1 MAIKRSQPAIGN
13 VPATIKDP
21 QMRSFLESLRT
32 ALQTFQGGRTGNA
45 ELDRAVTVGELLGKG
60 FKFNG
65 DRAAIARALAN
76 VGKTGGG
83 RGDEEEIERP
93 TIPAGFE
100 VTVGWTSALLHWE
113 DPTYKGHSYTEI
125 FRQRTN
131 LNARK
136 EPVDRPQFNERNLFA
151 VSVGNVYSDKLE
163 YNSGYYYWIRHVNKL
178 GQVGPIQSTEGS
190 FVKTRR
196 TMKEEV
202 ESAGMHWVAAVDGV
216 PTSKGESSTI
226 YDERTGR
233 LLFWN
238 EAKGKYL
245 TIAES
250 TPSMTEIA
258 DQINAVRIK
267 SSVPKN
273 NEGESIVVDGVLYRW
288 DGKKYNSS
296 IDAALI
302 AGKLA
307 ATNIPALNELA
318 GKIGV
323 DKLPTNIPSGNLGDI
338 PAAKIKGILSS
349 SNIPSIPTTK
359 LTGTLSKSS
368 IPALHFSDIGGALA
382 ETQIPVIPKTK
393 LPSISF
399 SDIKNTIGIGQ
410 MPPVPTSKLTGQV
423 NASQIAA
430 NAIGANQIAA
440 NAVTAGKIAANAV
453 GANQISANA
462 VTSDKIAANSVSAGH
477 ISANAVGANHI
488 GANVIQAKHIKA
500 GEVGAEQIAA
510 NAVTAGKIAANA
522 VGANHIAAESISVRH
537 LHVMN
542 PTNVV
547 MDSTFSDPDAWS
559 LGGSWVIGSEDKERH
574 IVTTESKTAV
584 SNSDYIS
591 EFRSHA
597 FVVSP
602 GERYF
607 LSYEVAM
614 DGTEQL
620 ADPPAL
626 VCSVDIK
633 RWITVWPRGI
643 TSPSRVRGEVKQGDW
658 NWITTTRVVEIPEGI
673 KYARFRVSRRA
684 PSVGGSARG
693 EMRVRNIIA
702 RLMAGSDLIVD
713 GSVSAEKIEANAITA
728 EKLAAGAVIAGKLAA
743 NAVVANN
750 IASNAVTADKL
761 AANSVVAAKIAAA
774 AVGAD
779 QIAAG
784 AISTR
789 HLAVGNGVNLLV
801 NPTFGSTDG
810 GRSAF
815 GWSPSLKPRTAITGS
830 GRAEYLNSVSS
841 DLPQNIRLGLNER
854 ILVLSNTFTNYKGLK
869 AGSRCLLA
877 RTTEDFN
884 LEPGKKYIASAYYV
898 GVRCYARLRIEEIDM
913 SSGSAKYIR
922 VLGYGTPIFAQD
934 GDASPAAFRRTAIA
948 FTAPTGAGR
957 VVRYCFEGYINHL
970 NYNDDDTAAMYFMR
984 PMLEAAG
991 DGVRNG
997 TNVSPSDW
1005 VNSGMTVIDGGQ
1017 IITNSIT
1024 SAQMSAGFISAYK
1037 AEIKN
1042 FAAEQISAS
1051 TISGDKVTAT
1061 DTLWG
1066 NLIRG
1071 KRITAETAKVANS
1084 LTVGDRVK
1092 IDGNGIEIYGRGR
1105 RENKGLVITN
1115 EYIAVYD
1122 LRGNL
1127 RAKMGKLR

>member
-131 LNARK
+131 LNAQK
-136 EPVDRPQFNERNLFA
+136 EPVDPPQFNERNLFA

-267 SSVPKN
+267 SSVPKKK
-273 NEGESIVVDGVLYRW
+273 EGDSIVVNGTLYRW
-288 DGKKYNSS
+288 DGSKYINTV
-296 IDAALI
+296 DAALI
-302 AGKLA
+302 DGTIAQNKIQWKTLS
-307 ATNIPALNELA
+307 ELE
-318 GKIGV
+318 GS
-323 DKLPTNIPSGNLGDI
+323 L
-338 PAAKIKGILSS
+338 PAAKISGTLNVSAL
-349 SNIPSIPTTK
+349 PAVPTTK
-359 LTGTLSKSS
+359 LSGT
-368 IPALHFSDIGGALA
+368 
-382 ETQIPVIPKTK
+382 
-393 LPSISF
+393 IS
-399 SDIKNTIGIGQ
+399 
-410 MPPVPTSKLTGQV
+410 
-423 NASQIAA
+423 
-430 NAIGANQIAA
+430 ANQIAA
-440 NAVTAGKIAANAV
+440 NV
-453 GANQISANA
+453 
-462 VTSDKIAANSVSAGH
+462 
-477 ISANAVGANHI
+477 VGANHL
-488 GANVIQAKHIKA
+488 QS
-500 GEVGAEQIAA
+500 
-510 NAVTAGKIAANA
+510 NAVT
-522 VGANHIAAESISVRH
+522 
-537 LHVMN
+537 
-542 PTNVV
+542 T
-547 MDSTFSDPDAWS
+547 
-559 LGGSWVIGSEDKERH
+559 
-574 IVTTESKTAV
+574 
-584 SNSDYIS
+584 
-591 EFRSHA
+591 
-597 FVVSP
+597 
-602 GERYF
+602 
-607 LSYEVAM
+607 
-614 DGTEQL
+614 
-620 ADPPAL
+620 
-626 VCSVDIK
+626 
-633 RWITVWPRGI
+633 
-643 TSPSRVRGEVKQGDW
+643 
-658 NWITTTRVVEIPEGI
+658 
-673 KYARFRVSRRA
+673 
-684 PSVGGSARG
+684 
-693 EMRVRNIIA
+693 
-702 RLMAGSDLIVD
+702 
-713 GSVSAEKIEANAITA
+713 
-728 EKLAAGAVIAGKLAA
+728 EKLAAGAVATNNLQAGAVTASKLTVMDVSNKVPDPTFTEFGSFWTQNGTGQWSVKEISGERVAYESERRTPTATSTYISEFYSGPIAVKPGEKYYLACDYA
-743 NAVVANN
+743 LGGDAVSIDPPNVVAVRENGSVISPVQRARTDSWSGQPKGLEGQPAWTWRTAYRMVTIPEGVN
-750 IASNAVTADKL
+750 YVKYRISRRSRSNGAEARDELRVRNPIMRLRAGGELIVDGAVTADKL
-761 AANSVVAAKIAAA
+761 AANSVVAGKIAAG
-774 AVGAD
+774 AVGAE

-784 AISTR
+784 AVSTK
-789 HLAVGNGVNLLV
+789 HLAVGSGANLLV
-801 NPTFGSTDG
+801 NPTLGSTDG
-810 GRSAF
+810 GKTAY
-815 GWSPSLKPRTAITGS
+815 GWSPNLRPSSIITAS
-830 GRAEYLNSVSS
+830 GRVKYFDSVPS
-841 DLPQNIRLGLNER
+841 DLPRSIRLGLNER
-854 ILVLSNTFTNYKGLK
+854 ILGLSNTFRNYRGLK
-869 AGSRCLLA
+869 AGNRCLWA

-913 SSGSAKYIR
+913 SSGSAKFIG

-934 GDASPAAFRRTAIA
+934 GDASPALFRRTAVA

-970 NYNDDDTAAMYFMR
+970 NYNDDDTASMYFMR
-984 PMLEAAG
+984 PMLEPAG

-1024 SAQMSAGFISAYK
+1024 SAQMSAGFISAYE

-1042 FAAEQISAS
+1042 FAAEHISAI
-1051 TISGDKVTAT
+1051 TISGDRIAAT

-1066 NLIRG
+1066 DLIRG
-1071 KRITAETAKVANS
+1071 RRIAAETAKVANS

-1092 IDGNGIEIYGRGR
+1092 IDNNGIEIYGRGR
-1105 RENKGLVITN
+1105 KENKGLVITN

-1122 LRGNL
+1122 LSGNL
-1127 RAKMGKLR
+1127 RVKLGKL